1 MSSSQ
6 MTTTKTDAMT
16 VQEHQGMMARKEI
29 HNRSYKD
36 PLRHLHPSSAVIMAG
51 YRSDLSEAAIKPP
64 VFRSSTFEFRSA
76 EEGEMYFRRAY
87 GLPGSDGQS
96 PGLVYS
102 RLNNPNTGT
111 YVCVSICL

>member
-1 MSSSQ
+1 